1 MTKVFWSQNGL
12 FAPPS
17 QPLQMHLYISF
28 IYIYIYNIESVFLLK
43 SISMIIYIY
52 QGMMALG
59 KGEIHHEGVE
69 KGNTGQGGWGKKY
82 KKLGSN
88 KCSSKGGTHG
98 IFTVSH
104 FKEVL
109 MI

>member
-12 FAPPS
+12 FPSPS

-28 IYIYIYNIESVFLLK
+28 IYIYIYNIESVFFLLK

-59 KGEIHHEGVE
+59 KG
-69 KGNTGQGGWGKKY
+69 GNP
-82 KKLGSN
+82 S
-88 KCSSKGGTHG
+88 
-98 IFTVSH
+98 
-104 FKEVL
+104 
-109 MI
+109 